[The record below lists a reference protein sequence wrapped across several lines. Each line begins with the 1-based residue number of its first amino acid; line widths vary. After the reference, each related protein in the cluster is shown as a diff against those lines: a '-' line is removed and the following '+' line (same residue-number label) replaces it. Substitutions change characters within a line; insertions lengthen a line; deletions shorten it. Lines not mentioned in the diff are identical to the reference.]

1 MENRNCHVQALLS
14 LLGGS
19 LDVSMGV
26 FLTNVNQE
34 NFSSYLKF
42 YNGVFLHFNQHDP
55 YVML

>member
-1 MENRNCHVQALLS
+1 MCKLFFS

-19 LDVSMGV
+19 FDVSMGV

-42 YNGVFLHFNQHDP
+42 YNGVFLHLNQHDP